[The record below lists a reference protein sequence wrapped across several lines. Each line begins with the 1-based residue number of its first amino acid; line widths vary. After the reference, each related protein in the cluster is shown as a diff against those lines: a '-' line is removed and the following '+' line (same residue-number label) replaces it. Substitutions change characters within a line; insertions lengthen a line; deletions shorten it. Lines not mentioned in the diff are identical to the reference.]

1 MKCAEEYPGPMG
13 EVMKYAEEYPGPR
26 GRLRSVQ
33 RSIPGEVMKC
43 AEEYP
48 GPRGEVMKCAEEY
61 PGRGY
66 EVCRGLS
73 RAQRGGYEADLAV
86 FNIMT
91 REENK
96 L

>member
-1 MKCAEEYPGPMG
+1 MMNKFKN
-13 EVMKYAEEYPGPR
+13 EVCRGVSRAHGGGYEVAEEYPGPR

-61 PGRGY
+61 PGPRG
-66 EVCRGLS
+66 EV
-73 RAQRGGYEADLAV
+73 
-86 FNIMT
+86 M
-91 REENK
+91 K
-96 L
+96 LILQFSIL